1 MSLLA
6 VYRLGERRAM
16 FRGDAMTRRVKAA
29 REVRGL
35 IGRSRSYNADPEK
48 GVNNADPGKVASTK
62 RFNNA
67 DRVKESFGKRA
78 AKIILIWIRLSL
90 RLSNSRPQWRER

>member
-16 FRGDAMTRRVKAA
+16 FRGRCGTRRVKAVGGS
-29 REVRGL
+29 RLDRKK
-35 IGRSRSYNADPEK
+35 RSYNADPEK
-48 GVNNADPGKVASTK
+48 RVNNADPGKVASTK

-67 DRVKESFGKRA
+67 DRVKQVLEKERQ
-78 AKIILIWIRLSL
+78 RLF
-90 RLSNSRPQWRER
+90 